1 MACWADPRFDK
12 PIRNSLAL
20 SALAPAAPNPP
31 APMTNPFGHADHRPF
46 AGFGVEL
53 VFGTMPDGS
62 IVGIKEVPSG
72 LACDCV
78 CPACG
83 RRLVARKGP
92 KTADHFAHY
101 GKGSGCGLG
110 LETNAHLWAK
120 QVLERRKAIYLP
132 AIRARIGAETLER
145 MKPTRFAF
153 DSVRL
158 ERRLG
163 EMVPDVILTKQGHDL
178 IVEVF
183 VTHRCDEAK
192 LAKIRATGV
201 SVMEV
206 DLHRYR
212 TSQDEK
218 AIERAMLKDAP
229 RVWLFNP
236 HVDQTEAILR
246 DQIAERAKAKADA
259 QRARAKNLLRALY
272 GAEDTM
278 TAALKAERDQA
289 IGLGRKAQV
298 LGTGHPE
305 GFTVPPS
312 IWRSA
317 LYMRLVLPP
326 VRGER
331 NDGFDA
337 AAAMTLIPDCLAPGW
352 ARPLYGPLAGEVK
365 ALVPSLVHPEQTV
378 GAYLEAL
385 SWAGVL
391 RDLEGGYYG
400 VATAEVIRVR
410 DHLTAVRDTAR
421 RRQEA
426 CRRLDALLAGL
437 PEADRKSFDL
447 ERWLEAPIEGFAAT
461 FDALAAAGGPEW
473 DRFLT
478 LVRHAERMLEGAAP
492 AKATLGLPLQGEVDR
507 STRQLEILA
516 EEEARRRREQLAQE
530 AAARVAALKAAATS
544 LGEDAERWLA
554 QVGGASG
561 LSMTDLARRDDAGAC
576 AAHGDLA
583 RVIDERNRLARAAT
597 ATAQRRDQ
605 LRREALKVYD
615 NAHAGVFLNSGR
627 HELGGRS
634 PWAACE
640 DEPGLRDSLRLLPAK
655 RRRGGL

>member
-1 MACWADPRFDK
+1 
-12 PIRNSLAL
+12 
-20 SALAPAAPNPP
+20 
-31 APMTNPFGHADHRPF
+31 MTNPFGHADHRPF

-62 IVGIKEVPSG
+62 IVGIEEVPSG
-72 LACDCV
+72 LACQCV

-120 QVLERRKAIYLP
+120 QVLERRKAIYLS
-132 AIRARIGAETLER
+132 AIRACIGAETLER
-145 MKPTRFAF
+145 MKPTRFEF

-158 ERRLG
+158 EKRLG

-192 LAKIRATGV
+192 IAKIKAAGV

-236 HVDQTEAILR
+236 HVDQTEAMLR
-246 DQIAERAKAKADA
+246 DQIAEKAKAKADA
-259 QRARAKNLLRALY
+259 QRARAKTLLHALY
-272 GAEDTM
+272 DAKETLTD
-278 TAALKAERDQA
+278 ALKAECEQA
-289 IGLGRKAQV
+289 IALGRKAQV
-298 LGTGHPE
+298 LGMGHPE

-352 ARPLYGPLAGEVK
+352 TRPLYGPLASEVK
-365 ALVPSLVHPEQTV
+365 AFVPDLVHPEQTV
-378 GAYLEAL
+378 GAYLEEL

-391 RDLEGGYYG
+391 RDLEGGYYA
-400 VATAEVIRVR
+400 VATAEVTRVR
-410 DHLTAVRDTAR
+410 DHLAAVRDTGR
-421 RRQEA
+421 RRQEGR
-426 CRRLDALLAGL
+426 RRLDALLASL
-437 PEADRKSFDL
+437 PDENRRSFDL
-447 ERWLEAPIEGFAAT
+447 ERWLQAPIEGFAAT
-461 FDALAAAGGPEW
+461 FDALATAGGLAW
-473 DRFLT
+473 DCFLT
-478 LVRHAERMLEGAAP
+478 LVRQAERMLEGGAP
-492 AKATLGLPLQGEVDR
+492 ATATLGLPLQGEIDR
-507 STRQLEILA
+507 STRQLEAVA
-516 EEEARRRREQLAQE
+516 EEEARRRREQLTQE
-530 AAARVAALKAAATS
+530 AAARVAALEAAAMA

-554 QVGGASG
+554 QVGRTWG
-561 LSMTDLARRDDAGAC
+561 LSMTALAQRDDAGAR
-576 AAHGDLA
+576 AAHAALA
-583 RVIDERNRLARAAT
+583 RILDERDRLVRAAA

-615 NAHAGVFLNSGR
+615 EVHAAVFLNSSR
-627 HELGGRS
+627 HELNGRS